1 VRVALTP
8 RVAAAWTKTTVP
20 SASVQLIEKRNLAT
34 IKALE
39 DEGELLI
46 AAAQRCE

>member
-1 VRVALTP
+1 MALTP